1 MISEDAKRPM
11 ISVMAKIGTPKKEH
25 RFPRTEMRDWDF
37 RQCRHC
43 PLQIWVDFSPYT
55 TYLKQQVKDSTQE
68 HHTRL

>member
-11 ISVMAKIGTPKKEH
+11 IGVMAEIGAPRGSTD
-25 RFPRTEMRDWDF
+25 FPRTEMRDWDLDSAGTAH
-37 RQCRHC
+37 CRFGSIFPHN
-43 PLQIWVDFSPYT
+43 T